1 MPAESREAPRPL
13 HLPARSAMP
22 GQTLEQLLRA
32 QVLEPAQVRML
43 TPLLVESTL
52 LIVD

>member
-1 MPAESREAPRPL
+1 
-13 HLPARSAMP
+13 MP
-22 GQTLEQLLRA
+22 GQTVEQLLRA

-43 TPLLVESTL
+43 TLL